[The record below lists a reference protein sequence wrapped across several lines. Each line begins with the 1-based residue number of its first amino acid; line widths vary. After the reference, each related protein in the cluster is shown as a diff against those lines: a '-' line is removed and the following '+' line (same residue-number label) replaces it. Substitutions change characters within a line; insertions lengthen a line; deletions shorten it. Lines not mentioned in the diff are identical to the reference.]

1 MAGPTWPLISMRG
14 WGLPPHLESQ
24 TQWLFILR
32 ACWLWGSLITLFL
45 LRVQIGPERQLHLK
59 ESVCQET
66 GSIPAVAA
74 FHSQLRKKPFGAFSQ
89 TIFLKNQPTKATDLS
104 RIRFRTWVILPI
116 HFLSIWGPSNHW
128 PNHNPITQILGS
140 QNKSIFKN

>member
-1 MAGPTWPLISMRG
+1 MAGPTWLRSTASSRI
-14 WGLPPHLESQ
+14 Q
-24 TQWLFILR
+24 NTVVIILR

-45 LRVQIGPERQLHLK
+45 LRVKIGPERQLHLK

-74 FHSQLRKKPFGAFSQ
+74 FHSQLRKKPFAAWSLGHFCQ
-89 TIFLKNQPTKATDLS
+89 TIVLKNQPTKATDLS

-128 PNHNPITQILGS
+128 PNHNPITQTLGS